1 MNRPFLSLR
10 RVVVA
15 GLLAGAAAG
24 VGAQGTAP
32 SADFPK
38 RPVRLIVPFPAGGAT
53 DLTARLLAGKLSEAW
68 GQPVVVENRA
78 GASGMIGTEMVARA
92 PADGHTILV
101 GITTHIQNP
110 SLYAKVP
117 YDPYKDFEPVSQVC
131 LSYLTLAVHPDFPA
145 KDLKEF
151 IAYVKANPGS
161 YSFGSFGIAS
171 SSHIVGE
178 RFGRMAGLPVTHVP
192 YKGSAPLNA
201 DLIAGQIRIA
211 WPDVST
217 ATQFINSGKLRPL
230 AVTGPK
236 RAPMLPNVPTLAEAG
251 FAGFEPLGWVGVFL
265 PAGTPKPIVDVVAR
279 EVIKATNHPDVRTK
293 LQEQTLVPVG
303 STPEAFAKTL
313 REDGAMWAKM
323 VKDAGISPQ

>member
-1 MNRPFLSLR
+1 MIYRLGRLR
-10 RVVVA
+10 RLCLAAFVA
-15 GLLAGAAAG
+15 TFATGAAAQ
-24 VGAQGTAP
+24 GAAP
-32 SADFPK
+32 TDFPK
-38 RPVRLIVPFPAGGAT
+38 RPVRIVVPFPAGGAT

-68 GQPVVVENRA
+68 GQPVVVENKA

-117 YDPYKDFEPVSQVC
+117 FDPYKDFEPVSQVC
-131 LSYLTLAVHPDFPA
+131 LSYLTLVVHPDFPA
-145 KDLKEF
+145 RDLKEF
-151 IAYVKANPGS
+151 IAYTKANPGA

-178 RFGRMAGLPVTHVP
+178 RFGRMAGLQVTHIP
-192 YKGSAPLNA
+192 YKGSAPMNA
-201 DLIAGQIRIA
+201 DLIAGQIKVG

-217 ATQFINSGKLRPL
+217 ATPYIAAGKLRPL
-230 AVTGPK
+230 AVSGPK
-236 RAPMLPNVPTLAEAG
+236 RAPMLPNVPTLAESG

-265 PAGTPKPIVDVVAR
+265 PAGTPKPIVEAVAR
-279 EVIKATNHPDVRTK
+279 EVIRATNHPEVRAK
-293 LQEQTLVPVG
+293 LLEQTLVPVG

-313 REDGAMWAKM
+313 REDGALWARM
-323 VKDAGISPQ
+323 IRDAGITPQ